1 MGGVWGDC
9 YCISLSLISARWL
22 AQSTSPPHIL
32 YKLIHCRAR
41 QDPFSSY
48 CYRVRLWQMDVDWLN
63 GYLGD
68 TISPCPP
75 SSQTSSG
82 LILILLAAGEASRNI
97 SIYVPTTKTFIC
109 IKYFF
114 LLLETTFLKL
124 GLRYRMFFFS
134 VSTGLTL
141 PGTRLPEKILIVT

>member
-114 LLLETTFLKL
+114 LFLETTFLKL
-124 GLRYRMFFFS
+124 DFDIECFS
-134 VSTGLTL
+134 FLSALV
-141 PGTRLPEKILIVT
+141 